1 MPVVDVE
8 HALIKEVRRN
18 AVDVAASEVSPRKA
32 LEEMR
37 FFHVEFTLV
46 DLIFRGAS
54 QEFLQTMFRLM
65 DSVDDGRNALL
76 KIMNDLFERAG
87 LGVLPMITKST
98 EQLRLSAE
106 VLRENDWSNFYLR
119 EHRILRP
126 FLEGGIEALPQQI
139 RERIKGS
146 K

>member
-1 MPVVDVE
+1 
-8 HALIKEVRRN
+8 
-18 AVDVAASEVSPRKA
+18 
-32 LEEMR
+32 
-37 FFHVEFTLV
+37 
-46 DLIFRGAS
+46 
-54 QEFLQTMFRLM
+54 M